1 MGSALSAKQLDM
13 LLARGHQSALLA
25 NILVRTQRML
35 EAAQSEDWSIVAALE
50 KKRGRLIAQCF
61 SEPVSAENSELF
73 SEALAIMLHMNEELV
88 SLLNYAKSAAAIA
101 NSEEQRKYEAVGH
114 YLDVVSESS
123 DND

>member
-35 EAAQSEDWSIVAALE
+35 EAARSGDWPIVTVLE
-50 KKRGRLIAQCF
+50 KKRSKLVRQCF
-61 SEPVSAENSELF
+61 TEPVSPENTEIF

-88 SLLNYAKSAAAIA
+88 ALLNEAKLDAAVQHTGEKHSHQAI
-101 NSEEQRKYEAVGH
+101 GH
-114 YLDVVSESS
+114 YLDAKSS
-123 DND
+123 NT